1 MAMTTPP
8 TPAPSLVSLI
18 DADPA
23 CAAQLRRA
31 GSIEESVRIALAYA
45 RQHGLNVDANELLA
59 HFNATPG
66 PARHRQ
72 AGTALTDD
80 ALAGV
85 AGGGTVIPD
94 LNGPGTPRSN
104 KQRVG

>member
-1 MAMTTPP
+1 MPMATPP
-8 TPAPSLVSLI
+8 IPVPSLVSLI

-31 GSIEESVRIALAYA
+31 GSIEESVHMALVYA

-59 HFNATPG
+59 HFNARPG
-66 PARHRQ
+66 PARHRPRQ
-72 AGTALTDD
+72 ASTALADD

-85 AGGGTVIPD
+85 AGGNVCRDPGFNGHGTFQ
-94 LNGPGTPRSN
+94 NN
-104 KQRVG
+104 K